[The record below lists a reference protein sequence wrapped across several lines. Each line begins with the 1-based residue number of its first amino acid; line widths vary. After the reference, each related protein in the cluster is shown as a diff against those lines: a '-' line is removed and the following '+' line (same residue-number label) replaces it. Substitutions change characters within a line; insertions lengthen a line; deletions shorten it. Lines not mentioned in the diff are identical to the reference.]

1 MKEQKNDGFSIAS
14 SWGMVVV
21 ACPAPKPGCKL
32 RRYIAENPTVAKTIE
47 TPGDDVISLR
57 TLGKTNE
64 IANKTPIL
72 YDVAKELCEFCL
84 QQQKQ
89 K

>member
-1 MKEQKNDGFSIAS
+1 MMGLVSQVLGEWLLLLALPQNLGANCVAISQK
-14 SWGMVVV
+14 
-21 ACPAPKPGCKL
+21 
-32 RRYIAENPTVAKTIE
+32 NPTVAKIIE

>member
-1 MKEQKNDGFSIAS
+1 MKEQKNGDFSIAS

-21 ACPAPKPGCKL
+21 ACPAPRPQCKL
-32 RRYIAENPTVAKTIE
+32 RRYVAENPDVAKIIE
-47 TPGDDVISLR
+47 TPGDDVVSLR
-57 TLGKTNE
+57 SLGDPRE
-64 IANKTPIL
+64 IANKTPVL
-72 YDVAKELCEFCL
+72 YDTAKKICEFCL